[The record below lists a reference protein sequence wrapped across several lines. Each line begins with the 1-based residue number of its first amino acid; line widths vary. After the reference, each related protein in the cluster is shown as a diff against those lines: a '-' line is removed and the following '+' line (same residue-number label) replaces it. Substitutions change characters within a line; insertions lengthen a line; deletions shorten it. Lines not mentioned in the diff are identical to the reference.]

1 MNLYSIVAIWSLFW
15 VLCAFLVMPFSEKT
29 DEEAGAEKIP
39 GQADSAPH
47 NFRPGRII
55 LRTTILSSLLFGLF
69 YLNYVNGWVGTED
82 INLFKYDR
90 AAAAHGD

>member
-1 MNLYSIVAIWSLFW
+1 MTIYSIVAIWSLFW

-29 DEEAGAEKIP
+29 SEEAGAEKVP
-39 GQADSAPH
+39 GQAESAPH
-47 NFRPGRII
+47 VFRPGRII

-69 YLNYVNGWVGTED
+69 YLNYINGWIVTDD

-90 AAAAHGD
+90 AAAHGD